1 MAGSGLMGGGK
12 VCRSS
17 GDPCRVDADRTEMGK
32 KILIIDD
39 SNSMRGIL
47 RSALSGGG
55 FEVIEAAD
63 GQEALAT
70 LDGQGVDLI
79 ITDVNMPGM
88 DGISVVREI
97 RHRPHTKCT
106 PVLILTTE
114 SAPELKQAGRAAG
127 ATGWIV
133 KPFSPQQLW
142 QVIARVLPPQ
152 AG

>member
-1 MAGSGLMGGGK
+1 
-12 VCRSS
+12 
-17 GDPCRVDADRTEMGK
+17 MGK

-47 RSALSGGG
+47 RSALLGGG
-55 FEVIEAAD
+55 FEVIEAAN
-63 GQEALAT
+63 GQEALVT
-70 LDGQGVDLI
+70 LDGQRVDLI

-97 RHRPHTKCT
+97 RRRPRTKCI

-114 SAPELKQAGRAAG
+114 STPELKQAGRVAG

-133 KPFSPQQLW
+133 KPFNPQQLW